1 MNGGI
6 APQDGTLMF
15 WNVGA
20 KGSEEPAAK
29 VPYAHDMAIWDLQ
42 WHPAGHMLATAS
54 NDRQT
59 KFWTRNRLGSTAGL
73 PEDEGK
79 ESSEVLMDE
88 VELGNHV
95 GIVIGRRGQTI
106 ISMQRATGT
115 KMHVDQV
122 RRTLLIQGTARQ
134 IETVKKR
141 VKALLDRV
149 SNEERRDNM
158 MQM

>member
-1 MNGGI
+1 
-6 APQDGTLMF
+6 
-15 WNVGA
+15 
-20 KGSEEPAAK
+20 
-29 VPYAHDMAIWDLQ
+29 
-42 WHPAGHMLATAS
+42 MLATAS

-59 KFWTRNRLGSTAGL
+59 KFWARNRPGSTAGL
-73 PEDEGK
+73 PEDDGL
-79 ESSEVLMDE
+79 ESSEVLTDE

-141 VKALLDRV
+141 VGALLDRV
-149 SNEERRDNM
+149 SNEERRDGM
-158 MQM
+158 MQG